1 LNEWLQPAAELCE
14 SLPMQMPTHET
25 IELACIAIAAL
36 ALVTQTI
43 ILLGLALGAS
53 KSIKAIKEQLEEMR
67 ATVMPVVHNARDI
80 VERLSPKVE
89 QTVTDLS
96 VVAAVL
102 RKQTAEMQEVV
113 GDVLARVRKETGRI
127 DMMFSETLDAVD
139 KASAF
144 VTQAVAKPIR
154 QISGILASA
163 KAVIES
169 LSTHEPVYPK
179 PAIHDDIH
187 DDKDMFV

>member
-1 LNEWLQPAAELCE
+1 
-14 SLPMQMPTHET
+14 MQMPSHDT
-25 IELACIAIAAL
+25 IELACVATAAL
-36 ALVTQTI
+36 AVVAQTI
-43 ILLGLALGAS
+43 ILLSLALGAS
-53 KSIKAIKEQLEEMR
+53 KAIKAIKEELEDMR
-67 ATVMPVVHNARDI
+67 AAVMPVVHSTREI

-89 QTVTDLS
+89 QSVTDLS

-113 GDVLARVRKETGRI
+113 SDVLARVRKETGRI
-127 DMMFSETLDAVD
+127 DQMFSETLDAVD

-144 VTQAVAKPIR
+144 VTQAVSKPIR

-169 LSTHEPVYPK
+169 LTSHEPVYPK
-179 PAIHDDIH
+179 PVIHDDPVIR